1 MSSISLINAAK
12 VIKKQLV
19 LFFFSDYFSK
29 YFSVKLSGSLFY
41 ARPCLKIGERTILSF
56 WIKGLTD
63 VVGFHKVGYA
73 IAKDIVRPLISVG

>member
-41 ARPCLKIGERTILSF
+41 ARPCLKIEKEQSYRFGLKVLPIL
-56 WIKGLTD
+56 
-63 VVGFHKVGYA
+63 
-73 IAKDIVRPLISVG
+73 

>member
-41 ARPCLKIGERTILSF
+41 ARPCLKIE
-56 WIKGLTD
+56 KE
-63 VVGFHKVGYA
+63 
-73 IAKDIVRPLISVG
+73 